1 MIPFNPEAESAILR
15 AASILRVRIVSLQ
28 QMPWQVISPRFQ
40 QCELVLE
47 MELVAVLKGS
57 VDDAA
62 GQRFQV
68 IAQRTENTSPRYS
81 AVPGLYSQ
89 FELDDLAP
97 GAELVGFSRMLGGSA
112 AAAMAEPACFS
123 LSPAILAATDVAWAD
138 TRPDLD
144 QPLAEQ
150 LAGLQTHRAEFGAY
164 FASYLV
170 DRVPEGFFGAD
181 SDLEAVIDV
190 LRAPELAP
198 DTRFVLCDGLIE
210 RIVQYS
216 PIEHSALQQCVHGL
230 LRLLL
235 LPEAAD
241 LHDSLVQT
249 WLPNLVGIEGSMEP
263 HAAAELVPEAG
274 LRARAVA
281 ALAHIEGGAGAAS
294 PIGAWL
300 AA

>member
-1 MIPFNPEAESAILR
+1 MIPFNPDAQSAILR

-28 QMPWQVISPRFQ
+28 QLPWRTISPRFRE
-40 QCELVLE
+40 CELVLE

-57 VDDAA
+57 VDDTV

-68 IAQRTENTSPRYS
+68 QALRTENTSPRYS
-81 AVPGLYSQ
+81 AVPGVYSQ
-89 FELDDLAP
+89 FELDELVS
-97 GAELVGFSRMLGGSA
+97 GVELVGFSRMLGGSA
-112 AAAMAEPACFS
+112 AAAMTEPACFS
-123 LSPAILAATDVAWAD
+123 LAPPIPAATDVAWAD
-138 TRPDLD
+138 TRPDLE

-150 LAGLQTHRAEFGAY
+150 LAGLQTHRAEFGGY

-170 DRVPEGFFGAD
+170 DRVPEGFFGAGG
-181 SDLEAVIDV
+181 DLEAVIDV

-216 PIEHSALQQCVHGL
+216 PIDHSALQQCVHGL

-249 WLPNLVGIEGSMEP
+249 WLPNLVGVEGSLEP
-263 HAAAELVPEAG
+263 HPAVDLVPEAG
-274 LRARAVA
+274 LRARAAA
-281 ALAHIEGGAGAAS
+281 ALAHIDAGAAVTS
-294 PIGAWL
+294 PFGAWL
-300 AA
+300 SA